1 MEGCTIS
8 NEGQAGRTSQNTSE
22 GWKSKTVEVLAAL
35 RRQDEERRLE
45 IEQME
50 MKRRKKR
57 ERWDAEWRRMFD
69 SFQGQ
74 GSDGEKPQVMSATVL
89 RSEARANGIVVSS
102 AAVVQAH
109 LDGGVEAASMTAR
122 DSQPRACELRRA
134 RKAGDR
140 QSFHGRGDG
149 VVENRSER
157 GGYIIGLFC
166 RCSSQCCCIGSG
178 ITGRSVW

>member
-1 MEGCTIS
+1 M
-8 NEGQAGRTSQNTSE
+8 
-22 GWKSKTVEVLAAL
+22 L
-35 RRQDEERRLE
+35 RRQEEERRLE
-45 IEQME
+45 IEQFEIERKLDVEQFELERM
-50 MKRRKKR
+50 KKR
-57 ERWDAEWRRMFD
+57 EKWDAEWRRMID
-69 SFQGQ
+69 SCLGQ
-74 GSDGEKPQVMSATVL
+74 ENVNEKLRVTSATVL
-89 RSEARANGIVVSS
+89 RNEARVNGIVVSS

>member
-1 MEGCTIS
+1 MFNS
-8 NEGQAGRTSQNTSE
+8 FRGQ
-22 GWKSKTVEVLAAL
+22 
-35 RRQDEERRLE
+35 
-45 IEQME
+45 
-50 MKRRKKR
+50 
-57 ERWDAEWRRMFD
+57 D
-69 SFQGQ
+69 SDSG
-74 GSDGEKPQVMSATVL
+74 KPRVSSATVS
-89 RSEARANGIVVSS
+89 RNEARVNGIVVSS

-157 GGYIIGLFC
+157 GGYLSLIHI
-166 RCSSQCCCIGSG
+166 
-178 ITGRSVW
+178 